1 MAVAVKNAMTLFICP
16 MEVQKEKRKG
26 IDKGR
31 NIFNKSR
38 ARLRPKLSEMRKEI
52 GDPNI

>member
-1 MAVAVKNAMTLFICP
+1 LP
-16 MEVQKEKRKG
+16 LEVQKEKRKG
-26 IDKGR
+26 TDKGR

-52 GDPNI
+52 GGQNL